1 LILVMG
7 RILRAEV
14 RTRRSGRLPRQKP
27 NQQAHRRIDL
37 MQAAV
42 RIFGRGG
49 DACHAVT
56 MTRRNEACT
65 MVLRD
70 LFWID

>member
-1 LILVMG
+1 MG
-7 RILRAEV
+7 RILLAGV
-14 RTRRSGRLPRQKP
+14 RTRRSGRLPRQEA

-49 DACHAVT
+49 DACHAMT
-56 MTRRNEACT
+56 MTRENEART
-65 MVLRD
+65 MVLKSLLRQA
-70 LFWID
+70 

>member
-14 RTRRSGRLPRQKP
+14 RTRRSGRLPRQQA
-27 NQQAHRRIDL
+27 NQQAHRRINL

-49 DACHAVT
+49 SACHAMT
-56 MTRRNEACT
+56 MTRWNKACT
-65 MVLRD
+65 MVLSD
-70 LFWID
+70 LF